1 MLFFKKIAILLA
13 ILILP
18 AALIPIF
25 IAMPMLTHP
34 LPLYLS
40 AAISALLVGVIL
52 GLWGVIPALFFQD
65 IAQRYNKSIFSVIL
79 LYYLLGDYIPHQ
91 GVRTFLSL
99 VWLLLIGINFFR
111 LSSLKLSYKYWLF
124 FSMLGAVSLYP
135 ITKSF
140 IWHDM
145 HYEYFQMDSIH
156 YYVPQPWTAQLKNIH
171 PSLPKHV
178 QETQALIIGLTQQDI
193 EEFEQMANE
202 EGFFDSWHG
211 AALPNPFQ
219 ETIILNLGY
228 ISRELY
234 PTGSKEQI
242 DLAAVITH
250 EMTHVHQFRYG
261 LLWLM
266 SQPIWKVEGHA
277 IYAAQNYGL
286 SKQYDLLNMIDE
298 NHLPKI
304 EYSRHQMN
312 LIEQSERGYHYYQY
326 ALYDMQ
332 AWYYLGYLNV
342 DLDTF
347 FSEDIVPAD
356 WLEIKSAWMNTH
368 REWIAENK

>member
-1 MLFFKKIAILLA
+1 MLFLKKIAILLA

-18 AALIPIF
+18 ATAIILLMI
-25 IAMPMLTHP
+25 MPMLTHP

-40 AAISALLVGVIL
+40 AAISALLVGMIL
-52 GLWGVIPALFFQD
+52 GLLGVIPALFFQD

-79 LYYLLGDYIPHQ
+79 LYYLLGAYIPYQ
-91 GVRTFLSL
+91 GVSTFLSL
-99 VWLLLIGINFFR
+99 VWPLLIGINFFR
-111 LSSLKLSYKYWLF
+111 LNSLKLSYKYWLF
-124 FSMLGAVSLYP
+124 FSILGAAPLYP
-135 ITKSF
+135 IAKSF

-156 YYVPQPWTAQLKNIH
+156 YYVPQPWTSQLKNIH

-250 EMTHVHQFRYG
+250 EMTHVHQF
-261 LLWLM
+261 
-266 SQPIWKVEGHA
+266 K
-277 IYAAQNYGL
+277 
-286 SKQYDLLNMIDE
+286 
-298 NHLPKI
+298 
-304 EYSRHQMN
+304 
-312 LIEQSERGYHYYQY
+312 
-326 ALYDMQ
+326 
-332 AWYYLGYLNV
+332 
-342 DLDTF
+342 
-347 FSEDIVPAD
+347 
-356 WLEIKSAWMNTH
+356 
-368 REWIAENK
+368 